1 MLCLRKLKFKHLW
14 ATTVPNSR
22 TCGSGAMIGVP
33 GHTACKQGLII
44 PIATHLK
51 PTHTH
56 KKKWISGGISGLIKQ
71 PSHLQPRDRLLTQNP
86 SPSWPAENGRS
97 RSSASEKPPGHRQCM
112 DNTYCSHTHTHIYIY
127 IIHMYMYICIA
138 CMHAWYTKL
147 TKHFI
152 QTCLQGTIPRD
163 SSKMFQ
169 DLRLW
174 WVLGCPPVGTW
185 FLLWM
190 DKRSCT
196 GNY

>member
-112 DNTYCSHTHTHIYIY
+112 DNTYCSHTHIYIY
-127 IIHMYMYICIA
+127 ISYICTCIYALHA
-138 CMHAWYTKL
+138 CMRGIL
-147 TKHFI
+147 NLLNI
-152 QTCLQGTIPRD
+152 
-163 SSKMFQ
+163 SSKHACRAQSPVIVPKCSKICDF
-169 DLRLW
+169 DGFW
-174 WVLGCPPVGTW
+174 GVLQ
-185 FLLWM
+185 
-190 DKRSCT
+190 
-196 GNY
+196 